1 MTHLNP
7 PPPRSDRFKEEIA
20 TDETKLSELNERRN
34 EKLARV
40 KVVQKEKDG
49 LEAGKREAEDYLRQ
63 ENDVGLQSTGWT
75 AGVNGPTFYVSSLH
89 LIVRHSPFCPLPLC

>member
-1 MTHLNP
+1 MPRLTP
-7 PPPRSDRFKEEIA
+7 SRPRSDRFKEEIA
-20 TDETKLSELNERRN
+20 ADETKLSELNERRN

-63 ENDVGLQSTGWT
+63 ENDVGLQSAGWA
-75 AGVNGPTFYVSSLH
+75 AGVTGPTF
-89 LIVRHSPFCPLPLC
+89 